1 MTIRQ
6 GDKIVAGSVVNHDYL
21 ELENKPVINNIV
33 LRGSFTLAD
42 LGIQPAGDY
51 LKRDE
56 YLSYV
61 NTSTESL
68 DTLYNNLL
76 TALNKNSL
84 DIKHFIHTV
93 KNELEDYAKKEDLY
107 KVKEDCS
114 DYTNLRNTP
123 DLKTLDQYAT
133 KDLLNEFVTRDDF
146 NKALSQLDLSEYCK
160 KEELPKLQS
169 TTAECNYIT
178 KEQLDIM
185 LKRYVLE
192 NDFEVRLADELNN
205 ISSEENYVELN
216 QKNKKRQERDDKLN
230 AVIWR
235 IERYEQQLKLGIETL
250 DTEKTYYGLLQYVQ
264 YLRDIPQQDAFP
276 NINIINEKCSKKFL
290 IITVRCRFF

>member
-33 LRGSFTLAD
+33 LRGSFTLED

-56 YLSYV
+56 YLSYI

-84 DIKHFIHTV
+84 EIKHFTHTV
-93 KNELEDYAKKEDLY
+93 KNELEEYAKKEDLY

-123 DLKTLDQYAT
+123 DLKILDQYAT
-133 KDLLNEFVTRDDF
+133 KDLLNEFITRDDF
-146 NKALSQLDLSEYCK
+146 SKALSQLDLSEYCK
-160 KEELPKLQS
+160 KEELSKLQAITS
-169 TTAECNYIT
+169 ENNYIT
-178 KEQLDIM
+178 KEQLDVI
-185 LKRYVLE
+185 LKRYMLE
-192 NDFEVRLADELNN
+192 NDFELRLADKLNN

-264 YLRDIPQQDAFP
+264 YLRDIPQQDTFP
-276 NINIINEKCSKKFL
+276 NINILTFEEYLTTI
-290 IITVRCRFF
+290 

>member
-33 LRGSFTLAD
+33 LRGNFTLAD

-56 YLSYV
+56 YLSYI

-123 DLKTLDQYAT
+123 DLKILDQYAT
-133 KDLLNEFVTRDDF
+133 KDLLNEFITRDDF
-146 NKALSQLDLSEYCK
+146 SKALSQLDLSEYCK
-160 KEELPKLQS
+160 KEELLKLQA

-216 QKNKKRQERDDKLN
+216 QKNKKRQERDNKLN

-235 IERYEQQLKLGIETL
+235 IERYEQQLKLGIKTL
-250 DTEKTYYGLLQYVQ
+250 DTEKTYYGLLRYVQ

-276 NINIINEKCSKKFL
+276 NINILTFEEYLTTI
-290 IITVRCRFF
+290 

>member
-33 LRGSFTLAD
+33 LRGSFTLED

-56 YLSYV
+56 YLSYI

-93 KNELEDYAKKEDLY
+93 NNELEEYAKKEDLY

-123 DLKTLDQYAT
+123 DLKILDQYAT
-133 KDLLNEFVTRDDF
+133 KDLLSEFITRDDF
-146 NKALSQLDLSEYCK
+146 SKALSQLDLSEYCK
-160 KEELPKLQS
+160 KEELSKLQS
-169 TTAECNYIT
+169 ITSENNYIT
-178 KEQLDIM
+178 KEQLDVI
-185 LKRYVLE
+185 LKRYMLE
-192 NDFEVRLADELNN
+192 NDFELRLADELNN

-264 YLRDIPQQDAFP
+264 YLRDIPQQDTFP
-276 NINIINEKCSKKFL
+276 NINILTFEEYLTTI
-290 IITVRCRFF
+290 

>member
-33 LRGSFTLAD
+33 LRGNFTLAD

-84 DIKHFIHTV
+84 DIKHFIHFIHTV

-123 DLKTLDQYAT
+123 DLKILDQYAT
-133 KDLLNEFVTRDDF
+133 KDLLNEFITRDDF
-146 NKALSQLDLSEYCK
+146 SKALSQLDLSEYCK
-160 KEELPKLQS
+160 KEELQKLQS

-276 NINIINEKCSKKFL
+276 NINILTFEEYLTTI
-290 IITVRCRFF
+290 

>member
-123 DLKTLDQYAT
+123 DLKILDQYAT
-133 KDLLNEFVTRDDF
+133 KDLLNEFITRDDF
-146 NKALSQLDLSEYCK
+146 SKALSQLDLSEYCK
-160 KEELPKLQS
+160 KEELSKLQS
-169 TTAECNYIT
+169 ITSENNYIT
-178 KEQLDIM
+178 KEQLDVI
-185 LKRYVLE
+185 LKRYILE
-192 NDFEVRLADELNN
+192 NDFELRLADELNN

-230 AVIWR
+230 AVVWR

-250 DTEKTYYGLLQYVQ
+250 DTEKTYYGLLQYIQ

-276 NINIINEKCSKKFL
+276 NINILTFEEYLTTI
-290 IITVRCRFF
+290 

>member
-33 LRGSFTLAD
+33 LRGSFTLED

-56 YLSYV
+56 YLSYI

-93 KNELEDYAKKEDLY
+93 KNELEEYAKKEDLY

-114 DYTNLRNTP
+114 DYTNLRNIP
-123 DLKTLDQYAT
+123 DLKILDQYAT
-133 KDLLNEFVTRDDF
+133 KDLLNEFITRDDF
-146 NKALSQLDLSEYCK
+146 SKALSQLDLSEYCK
-160 KEELPKLQS
+160 KEELSKLQAITS
-169 TTAECNYIT
+169 ENNYIT
-178 KEQLDIM
+178 KEQLDVI
-185 LKRYVLE
+185 LKRYMLE
-192 NDFEVRLADELNN
+192 NDFELRLADELNN

-276 NINIINEKCSKKFL
+276 NINILTFEEYLTTI
-290 IITVRCRFF
+290 

>member
-123 DLKTLDQYAT
+123 DLKILDQYAT
-133 KDLLNEFVTRDDF
+133 KDLLNEFITRDDF
-146 NKALSQLDLSEYCK
+146 TKALSQLDLSEYCK

-250 DTEKTYYGLLQYVQ
+250 DTEKTYYGLLRYVQ

-276 NINIINEKCSKKFL
+276 NINILTFEEYLTTI
-290 IITVRCRFF
+290 

>member
-33 LRGSFTLAD
+33 LRGNFTLAD

-56 YLSYV
+56 YLSYI

-123 DLKTLDQYAT
+123 DLKILDQYAT
-133 KDLLNEFVTRDDF
+133 KDLLNEFITRDDF
-146 NKALSQLDLSEYCK
+146 TKALSQLDLSAYCK
-160 KEELPKLQS
+160 KEELPKLQV
-169 TTAECNYIT
+169 TTAECSYIT
-178 KEQLDIM
+178 KEQLDVI
-185 LKRYVLE
+185 LKRYILE
-192 NDFEVRLADELNN
+192 NDFELRLADELNN

-216 QKNKKRQERDDKLN
+216 QKNKKRQERDDKLC
-230 AVIWR
+230 AVLWR

-250 DTEKTYYGLLQYVQ
+250 DTEKTYYGLLQYIQ
-264 YLRDIPQQDAFP
+264 YLRDIPQQDTFP
-276 NINIINEKCSKKFL
+276 NINILTFEEYLTTI
-290 IITVRCRFF
+290 

>member
-56 YLSYV
+56 YLFYV

-133 KDLLNEFVTRDDF
+133 KDLLNEFITRDDF

-276 NINIINEKCSKKFL
+276 NINILTFEEYLTTI
-290 IITVRCRFF
+290 

>member
-33 LRGSFTLAD
+33 LRGSFTLED

-56 YLSYV
+56 YLSYI

-93 KNELEDYAKKEDLY
+93 KNKLEEYAKKEDLY

-123 DLKTLDQYAT
+123 DLKILDQYAT
-133 KDLLNEFVTRDDF
+133 KDLLNEFITRDDF
-146 NKALSQLDLSEYCK
+146 SKALSQLDLSEYCK
-160 KEELPKLQS
+160 KEELSKLQS
-169 TTAECNYIT
+169 ITSENNYIT
-178 KEQLDIM
+178 KEQLDVI
-185 LKRYVLE
+185 LKRYMLE
-192 NDFEVRLADELNN
+192 NDFELRLADELNN

-276 NINIINEKCSKKFL
+276 NINILTFEEYLTTI
-290 IITVRCRFF
+290 

>member
-84 DIKHFIHTV
+84 DIKHFTHTV

-123 DLKTLDQYAT
+123 DLKILDQYAT
-133 KDLLNEFVTRDDF
+133 KDLLNEFITRDDF
-146 NKALSQLDLSEYCK
+146 TKALSQLDLSEYCK

-169 TTAECNYIT
+169 ITAECNYIT

-250 DTEKTYYGLLQYVQ
+250 DTEKTYYGLLRYVQ

-276 NINIINEKCSKKFL
+276 NINILTFEEYLTTI
-290 IITVRCRFF
+290 

>member
-56 YLSYV
+56 YLSYI

-123 DLKTLDQYAT
+123 DLNILDQYAT
-133 KDLLNEFVTRDDF
+133 KDLLNEFITRDDF
-146 NKALSQLDLSEYCK
+146 SKALSQLDLSEYCK
-160 KEELPKLQS
+160 KEELSKLQS
-169 TTAECNYIT
+169 ITSENNYIT
-178 KEQLDIM
+178 KEQLDVI
-185 LKRYVLE
+185 LKRYILE
-192 NDFEVRLADELNN
+192 NDFELRLADELNN

-230 AVIWR
+230 AVVWR

-250 DTEKTYYGLLQYVQ
+250 DTEKTYYGLLQYIQ

-276 NINIINEKCSKKFL
+276 NINILTFEEYLTTI
-290 IITVRCRFF
+290 

>member
-33 LRGSFTLAD
+33 LRGSFTLED

-56 YLSYV
+56 YLSYI

-84 DIKHFIHTV
+84 DIKHFIPTV
-93 KNELEDYAKKEDLY
+93 KNELEEYAKKEDLY

-123 DLKTLDQYAT
+123 DLKILDQYAT
-133 KDLLNEFVTRDDF
+133 KDLLNEFITRDDF
-146 NKALSQLDLSEYCK
+146 SKALSQLDLSEYCK
-160 KEELPKLQS
+160 KEELSKLQAITS
-169 TTAECNYIT
+169 ENNYIT
-178 KEQLDIM
+178 KEQLDVI
-185 LKRYVLE
+185 LKRYMLE
-192 NDFEVRLADELNN
+192 NDFELRLADELNN

-276 NINIINEKCSKKFL
+276 NINILTFEEYLTTI
-290 IITVRCRFF
+290 

>member
-33 LRGSFTLAD
+33 LRGNFTLAD

-56 YLSYV
+56 YLSYI

-84 DIKHFIHTV
+84 DIKHFTHTV

-123 DLKTLDQYAT
+123 DLKILDQYAT
-133 KDLLNEFVTRDDF
+133 KDLLNEFITRDDF

-169 TTAECNYIT
+169 TTSECTYIT
-178 KEQLDIM
+178 KEQLDVM

-250 DTEKTYYGLLQYVQ
+250 DTEKTYYGLLHYVQ

-276 NINIINEKCSKKFL
+276 NINILTFEEYLTTI
-290 IITVRCRFF
+290 

>member
-123 DLKTLDQYAT
+123 DLKILDQYAT
-133 KDLLNEFVTRDDF
+133 KDLLNEFITRDDF
-146 NKALSQLDLSEYCK
+146 SKALSQLDLSEYCK

-250 DTEKTYYGLLQYVQ
+250 DTEKTYYGLLRYVQ

-276 NINIINEKCSKKFL
+276 NINILTFEEYLTTI
-290 IITVRCRFF
+290 

>member
-107 KVKEDCS
+107 KVKDDCS

-123 DLKTLDQYAT
+123 DLKILDQYAT
-133 KDLLNEFVTRDDF
+133 KDLLNEFITRDDF

-235 IERYEQQLKLGIETL
+235 IERYEQQLKLGIKTL

-276 NINIINEKCSKKFL
+276 NINILTFEEYLTTI
-290 IITVRCRFF
+290 

>member
-33 LRGSFTLAD
+33 LRGSFTLED
-42 LGIQPAGDY
+42 LGIQPVGDY

-56 YLSYV
+56 YLSYI
-61 NTSTESL
+61 NTSTEAL

-84 DIKHFIHTV
+84 DIKHFRHTV
-93 KNELEDYAKKEDLY
+93 KNELEEYAKKEDLY

-123 DLKTLDQYAT
+123 DLKILDQYAT
-133 KDLLNEFVTRDDF
+133 KDLLNEFITRDDF
-146 NKALSQLDLSEYCK
+146 SKALSQLDLSEYCK
-160 KEELPKLQS
+160 KEELSKLQS
-169 TTAECNYIT
+169 ITSENNYIT
-178 KEQLDIM
+178 KEQLDVI
-185 LKRYVLE
+185 LKRYMLE
-192 NDFEVRLADELNN
+192 NDFELRLADELNN

-264 YLRDIPQQDAFP
+264 YLRDIPQQDTFP
-276 NINIINEKCSKKFL
+276 NINILTFEEYLTTI
-290 IITVRCRFF
+290 

>member
-33 LRGSFTLAD
+33 LRGNFTLAD

-61 NTSTESL
+61 NTSTKLL
-68 DTLYNNLL
+68 DALYNNLL

-84 DIKHFIHTV
+84 DIKHFIPTV

-114 DYTNLRNTP
+114 DYTNLRNTL
-123 DLKTLDQYAT
+123 DLKILDQYAT
-133 KDLLNEFVTRDDF
+133 KDLLNEFITRDDF
-146 NKALSQLDLSEYCK
+146 SKALSQIDLSEYCK
-160 KEELPKLQS
+160 KEELPKLQA

-178 KEQLDIM
+178 KEQLDVM

-250 DTEKTYYGLLQYVQ
+250 DTEKTYYGLLRYVQ

-276 NINIINEKCSKKFL
+276 NINILTFEEYLTTI
-290 IITVRCRFF
+290 

>member
-33 LRGSFTLAD
+33 LRGSFTLED

-56 YLSYV
+56 YLSYI

-93 KNELEDYAKKEDLY
+93 KNELEEYAKKEDLY

-123 DLKTLDQYAT
+123 DLKILDQYAT
-133 KDLLNEFVTRDDF
+133 KDLLNEFITRDDF
-146 NKALSQLDLSEYCK
+146 SKALSQLDLSEYCK
-160 KEELPKLQS
+160 KEELSKLQS
-169 TTAECNYIT
+169 ITSENNYIT
-178 KEQLDIM
+178 KEQLDVI
-185 LKRYVLE
+185 LKRYMLE
-192 NDFEVRLADELNN
+192 NDFELRLADELNN

-276 NINIINEKCSKKFL
+276 NINILTFEEYLTTI
-290 IITVRCRFF
+290 

>member
-1 MTIRQ
+1 M
-6 GDKIVAGSVVNHDYL
+6 
-21 ELENKPVINNIV
+21 
-33 LRGSFTLAD
+33 
-42 LGIQPAGDY
+42 
-51 LKRDE
+51 
-56 YLSYV
+56 
-61 NTSTESL
+61 
-68 DTLYNNLL
+68 
-76 TALNKNSL
+76 
-84 DIKHFIHTV
+84 
-93 KNELEDYAKKEDLY
+93 Y

-114 DYTNLRNTP
+114 DYTNLRNTL
-123 DLKTLDQYAT
+123 DLKILDQYAT
-133 KDLLNEFVTRDDF
+133 KDLLNEFITRDDF
-146 NKALSQLDLSEYCK
+146 SKALSQIDLSEYCK
-160 KEELPKLQS
+160 KEELPKLQA

-178 KEQLDIM
+178 KEQLDVM

-250 DTEKTYYGLLQYVQ
+250 DTEKTYYGLLRYVQ

-276 NINIINEKCSKKFL
+276 NINILTFEEYLTTI
-290 IITVRCRFF
+290 

>member
-56 YLSYV
+56 YLSYI

-123 DLKTLDQYAT
+123 DLKILDQYAT
-133 KDLLNEFVTRDDF
+133 KDLLNEFITRDDF
-146 NKALSQLDLSEYCK
+146 SKALSQLDLSEYCK
-160 KEELPKLQS
+160 KEELSKLQS
-169 TTAECNYIT
+169 ITSENNYIT
-178 KEQLDIM
+178 KEQLDVI
-185 LKRYVLE
+185 LKRYMLE
-192 NDFEVRLADELNN
+192 NDFELRLADELNN

-276 NINIINEKCSKKFL
+276 NINILTFEEYLTTI
-290 IITVRCRFF
+290 

>member
-33 LRGSFTLAD
+33 LRGSFTLED

-56 YLSYV
+56 YLSYI

-93 KNELEDYAKKEDLY
+93 KNELEEYAKKEDLY

-123 DLKTLDQYAT
+123 DLKILDQYAT
-133 KDLLNEFVTRDDF
+133 KDLLNEFITRDDF
-146 NKALSQLDLSEYCK
+146 SKALSQLDLSEYCK
-160 KEELPKLQS
+160 KEELSKLQS
-169 TTAECNYIT
+169 ITSENNYIT
-178 KEQLDIM
+178 KEQLDVI
-185 LKRYVLE
+185 LKRYMLE
-192 NDFEVRLADELNN
+192 NDFELRLADELNN

-250 DTEKTYYGLLQYVQ
+250 DTEKTYCGLLQYVQ

-276 NINIINEKCSKKFL
+276 NINILTFEEYLTTI
-290 IITVRCRFF
+290 

>member
-68 DTLYNNLL
+68 NTLYNNLL
-76 TALNKNSL
+76 TAINKNSL
-84 DIKHFIHTV
+84 DIKHFTHTV

-107 KVKEDCS
+107 KMKEDCS
-114 DYTNLRNTP
+114 DYNNLCNTP
-123 DLKTLDQYAT
+123 DLKILDQYAT
-133 KDLLNEFVTRDDF
+133 KDLLNEFITRDDF
-146 NKALSQLDLSEYCK
+146 SKALSQLDLSEYCK
-160 KEELPKLQS
+160 KEELSKLQS
-169 TTAECNYIT
+169 ITSENNYIT
-178 KEQLDIM
+178 KEQLDVI
-185 LKRYVLE
+185 LKRYILE
-192 NDFEVRLADELNN
+192 NDFELRLADELNN

-230 AVIWR
+230 AVVWR

-250 DTEKTYYGLLQYVQ
+250 DTEKTYYGLLQYIQ

-276 NINIINEKCSKKFL
+276 NINILTFEEYLTTI
-290 IITVRCRFF
+290 

>member
-33 LRGSFTLAD
+33 LRGNFTLAD

-56 YLSYV
+56 YLSYI

-68 DTLYNNLL
+68 DALYNNLL

-84 DIKHFIHTV
+84 DIKHFIHTI

-123 DLKTLDQYAT
+123 DLKILDQYAT
-133 KDLLNEFVTRDDF
+133 KDLLNEFITRDDF
-146 NKALSQLDLSEYCK
+146 SKALSQLDLSEYCK
-160 KEELPKLQS
+160 KEELSKLQS
-169 TTAECNYIT
+169 ITSENNYIT
-178 KEQLDIM
+178 KEQLDVI
-185 LKRYVLE
+185 LKRYMLE
-192 NDFEVRLADELNN
+192 NDFELRLADELNN

-276 NINIINEKCSKKFL
+276 NINILTFEEYLTTI
-290 IITVRCRFF
+290 